1 MKSLRRAS
9 DFVSNY
15 KIFFIAIVAFA
26 LLSLFQ
32 PMLVSKENL
41 YAILVQMSGL
51 GIAAIGMT
59 ICFIGNRLDISTGSI
74 ISLCAAVFALT
85 IERFGLGGAI
95 VFSFL
100 TGMACG
106 AITGFLVA
114 ICKVDSF
121 IISLSMM
128 TALRALSVWIAGSRA
143 IMIHNPIMSSMGSTL
158 IFGFIPMSFVIFLVF
173 AILVDLLLRNTL
185 FGRNI
190 YALGGNREAAKSVG
204 INVTKYDFLLF
215 VINGFCA
222 ALAAFAL
229 ILRMQSSSPVLGDD
243 APLSIIPMIII
254 GGNSMTGG
262 KGSALRTLMG
272 AFFMS
277 LLFNVM
283 TVNNI
288 YVNAQDLI
296 KGAILITVVAL
307 DTYSVTKKQKI

>member
-1 MKSLRRAS
+1 MKRL
-9 DFVSNY
+9 
-15 KIFFIAIVAFA
+15 KQIFSAAKGFQILVLTVLVFGVVAVFQPL
-26 LLSLFQ
+26 LLSTSNF
-32 PMLVSKENL
+32 
-41 YAILVQMSGL
+41 YALLVQMPGL

-74 ISLCAAVFALT
+74 ISLSAAVFALA
-85 IERFGLGGAI
+85 IQHVGLVAAMTLAL
-95 VFSFL
+95 L

-128 TALRALSVWIAGSRA
+128 TALRALSVLLAGSRA
-143 IMIHNPIMSSMGSTL
+143 IMINNPTYAALGQTTFL
-158 IFGFIPMSFVIFLVF
+158 GCIPLSFVIFVAF
-173 AILVDLLLRNTL
+173 AIMVDLALRYTK
-185 FGRNI
+185 FGRNL
-190 YALGGNREAAKSVG
+190 YAIGGNAAAARSIG

-222 ALAAFAL
+222 ALAAL
-229 ILRMQSSSPVLGDD
+229 VLVLRMQSSSPVLGDD
-243 APLSIIPMIII
+243 APLSIIPMIIV

-272 AFFMS
+272 AIFMS
-277 LLFNVM
+277 ILFNIM
-283 TVNNI
+283 TINNI

-296 KGAILITVVAL
+296 KGAILIAVVAF
-307 DTYSVTKKQKI
+307 DTYSVTKNQKI